1 MLDLANG
8 HSPLVTGR
16 TNYKNDGVKHTR
28 GWQNALGYTHL
39 FTGAHKV
46 PVPNAIF
53 PIGKGSGNRTA
64 VLDLIYFPYVGL
76 EFDTVLRAPTEE
88 EKGTATRGVFQVNMA
103 FYPAP
108 LKTRRPVE
116 ILVGFTLREDFKDTT
131 NQTDDRHPLFT
142 FEANYFPIQ
151 GKGGEIGFGRVVPEW
166 RGSR

>member
-1 MLDLANG
+1 MTVLDLANG

-28 GWQNALGYTHL
+28 GWQTALGYTHL

-64 VLDLIYFPYVGL
+64 VLDLIYFLYIGL

-116 ILVGFTLREDFKDTT
+116 ILIGFTLREDFKDTT
-131 NQTDDRHPLFT
+131 NQTDDHHPLFT
-142 FEANYFPIQ
+142 FRPTTSRLKA
-151 GKGGEIGFGRVVPEW
+151 
-166 RGSR
+166 RGARSDSACHT